1 MKVED
6 LRPLA
11 DDPTR
16 GVAIPFGGRIPWL
29 VVGSLLVT
37 LALLAVAIGLTQ
49 TQFRDELR
57 GQLAHRDALG
67 LAALV
72 QKQLAVQ
79 SEADTANPIPALL
92 ETLILPELPGVL
104 GLQLYDSHQHL
115 VITLLNNPRLKSP
128 SAGQFQQLA
137 ALQANQED
145 ATVQLLAA
153 EFQDGPDGP
162 QLQVLLPLPGDN
174 PEITLAA
181 FTLDGSGLAAE
192 FIRLDRNLRQRSWF
206 VFGLLGA
213 AMLTALGL
221 TFLRLI
227 RAQRRLQHQT
237 AQLVASNREL
247 TLAAKTSAVGSVT
260 AHLVHGLKNPLI
272 ALQQFVNS
280 LASDPNS
287 ADAAEVAADRADA
300 ATSARRMKTMIDDV
314 VRVLRDEHGLTSFEL
329 SPQEV
334 LEHVVQR
341 AGGSAQKRRVQLT
354 PSSWAQPRL
363 GNRVANLVALILEN
377 LVNNAVQ
384 AAPIGGKVGLEARAE
399 GTGEKAILSFL
410 VSDNG
415 SGLPDAIRSRLFQP
429 GLTTKEGGT
438 GLGLALS
445 HQLARH
451 CRGELTLQQSGPS
464 GTVFALRIPVGSEL
478 DEHGRQ

>member
-1 MKVED
+1 M
-6 LRPLA
+6 
-11 DDPTR
+11 
-16 GVAIPFGGRIPWL
+16 
-29 VVGSLLVT
+29 
-37 LALLAVAIGLTQ
+37 
-49 TQFRDELR
+49 
-57 GQLAHRDALG
+57 
-67 LAALV
+67 
-72 QKQLAVQ
+72 
-79 SEADTANPIPALL
+79 
-92 ETLILPELPGVL
+92 
-104 GLQLYDSHQHL
+104 
-115 VITLLNNPRLKSP
+115 KSP
-128 SAGQFQQLA
+128 SAGQFQHLA

-192 FIRLDRNLRQRSWF
+192 FVRLDRNLRQRSWF

-341 AGGSAQKRRVQLT
+341 AGSSAQKRQVQLT

-377 LVNNAVQ
+377 LVNNAVR
-384 AAPIGGKVGLEARAE
+384 PHRSGVR
-399 GTGEKAILSFL
+399 L
-410 VSDNG
+410 V
-415 SGLPDAIRSRLFQP
+415 
-429 GLTTKEGGT
+429 
-438 GLGLALS
+438 
-445 HQLARH
+445 
-451 CRGELTLQQSGPS
+451 
-464 GTVFALRIPVGSEL
+464 
-478 DEHGRQ
+478 